1 MAQEAAGTTAATVL
15 VLQGGGALGSY
26 QAGVYETLEQS
37 SISLDWVAGIS
48 IGAINAAI
56 IAGNAPADRLSR
68 LRQFW
73 WEATACG
80 LPVPSAIVAAGG
92 AWLNE
97 TAAAWTALVGVP
109 GFFAP
114 RLMPPPLQDPG
125 SAGAVSF
132 YDPSGLRASLAGLV
146 DFDRINDGPLRLSV
160 GAVNVETGNFTY
172 FDSAQRRIRAEHIM
186 ASAALPPAFPP
197 VEIDGQRYWD
207 GGLVSNTPLQ
217 FVLDAAADRDLLIF
231 QVDLFN
237 ARGGVPRTLFDAL
250 EREKDIRY
258 SSRTRLNTDRA
269 VEEHRFRS
277 ALRTLLERLP
287 PAERTSPEALL
298 LRTAAAD
305 ASRTIV
311 HLIYRRRAYDGHAK
325 DYLFTRPAMIAH
337 WTAGREDAG
346 RTLAH
351 PEWQKHVLHSGTTVY
366 DLVEGAGRQEPV
378 R

>member
-1 MAQEAAGTTAATVL
+1 MAKAIARTKAETVL

-26 QAGVYETLEQS
+26 QAGVYEALEKS
-37 SISLDWVAGIS
+37 SIHVDWIAGIS

-80 LPVPSAIVAAGG
+80 LPVPTANIAAVG

-97 TAAAWTALVGVP
+97 AAAAWTALVGVP
-109 GFFAP
+109 GFFTP
-114 RLMPPPLQDPG
+114 RLVPPPLQDQG
-125 SAGAVSF
+125 SAGAVSL
-132 YDPSGLRASLAGLV
+132 YDASGLRASLARFV

-160 GAVNVETGNFTY
+160 GAVNIETGNFTY
-172 FDSAQRRIRAEHIM
+172 FDSAQQRIRAEHIM

-217 FVLDAAADRDLLIF
+217 FVLDAADDRDLLIF

-237 ARGGVPRTLFDAL
+237 ARGAVPRTLFEAL

-269 VEEHRFRS
+269 VEEYRLRS

-298 LRTAAAD
+298 LRTAVAD

-337 WTAGREDAG
+337 WAAGHEDAG

-351 PEWQKHVLHSGTTVY
+351 PEWQKRAAHSGTTVY
-366 DLVEGAGRQEPV
+366 DLVEGAGRQELI